1 MLNNYIS
8 NATPLDLIETMLDG
22 QIIQGKKVLQPAP
35 GKGEIIDYLL
45 NKSAAVIYSAEVN
58 ERRREELATKCRM
71 IHHDLMYLDPD
82 EVLDIDLIVMNPPIH
97 WEGKYLS
104 HAFSIAP
111 PGCLIISLCDH
122 NAFKDDKRRYNDNA
136 QELIHDYGSLEYL
149 GENVR
154 DTNRTI
160 RQEIGLV
167 KLRKPGASYETEFE
181 GFFLFEEQEPQQDGL
196 LPYNLVRDLVNRYV
210 KAIQIYDE
218 QLAAGLRLEEM
229 IAGFFET
236 KHAIRVQAVGYP
248 AKRAEFKKD
257 LQKSAWSFIF
267 SKLNLEKIATKGLKE
282 DIYKFIDQQAHV
294 PFTMR
299 NIYRVLEI
307 VAGTTTQRMDKAL
320 LEVFEKITRHYAENR
335 HGVEGW
341 QTNSHYL
348 VNRKFILPY
357 LCKQDQRYYRGE
369 ETIEINYTGNWDFI
383 EDLVKALCYIS
394 GDDYEKF
401 GTLRSWINHPYKTI
415 TASEVYFHSDRDS
428 FSGQQAKEKTLREAG
443 IAFTSLH
450 HRPVY
455 GQWFEW
461 AYFRVKAH
469 KKGSMHFEFKDE
481 DIWIRFNQRIARLK
495 NYPLYEP
502 KKGSTFQKAKKGFA
516 KTAH

>member
-1 MLNNYIS
+1 MLNNYVS
-8 NATPLDLIETMLDG
+8 NATPPDLIEAMLDG
-22 QIIQGKKVLQPAP
+22 QIIQGKKILQPAP
-35 GKGEIIDYLL
+35 GKGEIIDSLL
-45 NKSAAVIYSAEVN
+45 NKNAESICSVEVN
-58 ERRREELATKCRM
+58 ERWREQLALKCKM
-71 IHHDLMYLDPD
+71 IHHDLMYLQAD
-82 EVLDIDLIVMNPPIH
+82 EVLNIDLIVMNPPIH
-97 WEGKYLS
+97 WEGKYIS

-122 NAFKDDKRRYNDNA
+122 NAFKEDKRRYNDNA

-149 GENVR
+149 GEGVR
-154 DTNRTI
+154 DANRSL

-181 GFFLFEEQEPQQDGL
+181 GFFLYDEAEAQQEGI
-196 LPYNLVRDLVNRYV
+196 LPYNIVRDLVNRYI

-218 QLAAGLRLEEM
+218 QLTAGLRLEEM

-248 AKRAEFKKD
+248 SKRAEFKKD

-267 SKLNLEKIATKGLKE
+267 SKLNLEKIATHGLKE
-282 DIYKFIDQQAHV
+282 DIYKFIEQQTHI

-299 NIYRVLEI
+299 NIYRMLEI

-320 LEVFEKITRHYAENR
+320 LEVFDKITRHHADNR

-341 QTNSHYL
+341 ETNSHYL

-357 LCKQDQRYYRGE
+357 LCKQDPRYHKNDDA
-369 ETIEINYTGNWDFI
+369 IEINYTGNWESI
-383 EDLVKALCYIS
+383 EDLVKAICYIT

-401 GTLRSWINHPYKTI
+401 GTLRSWINHPFKTI
-415 TASEVYFHSDRDS
+415 TADQVYFHSDRES
-428 FSGQQAKEKTLREAG
+428 YSGQSAKEKQLFEAG
-443 IAFTSLH
+443 ISFTLLH
-450 HRPVY
+450 HRPSY
-455 GQWFEW
+455 GEWFEW

-469 KKGSMHFEFKDE
+469 KKGSMHFEFKTE
-481 DIWIRFNQRIARLK
+481 DIWVEFNKRIARLK
-495 NYPLYEP
+495 GYPLYEP
-502 KKGSTFQKAKKGFA
+502 KKESAFQKSKKGFA
-516 KTAH
+516 KTTN